1 MLKDIFEAQ
10 INKILFEINSSANG
24 SRLFFSF
31 LPNYRNRHAMVY
43 NLYPPLPHHNFYLDY
58 ASLEDDINEFD
69 FVKQAIL

>member
-1 MLKDIFEAQ
+1 MKEKIFLKLTLLRTIRDF
-10 INKILFEINSSANG
+10 
-24 SRLFFSF
+24 FFSF

-43 NLYPPLPHHNFYLDY
+43 NLYPPLPRHNFYLDY